1 MSRDIITPHGH
12 VSRVQVNR
20 ASHEGEYLVDVDNRP
35 LNIRGRTGIRGR
47 GVLGKWGPN
56 HAADPV
62 VTRQGQI
69 LLPFFQGVKTSLPK
83 ALDFHLSLRSGFCHR
98 CFSGL
103 FKVFIS
109 QLS

>member
-1 MSRDIITPHGH
+1 M
-12 VSRVQVNR
+12 SRVQVNR

-35 LNIRGRTGIRGR
+35 LNIRGRTGLRGR

-69 LLPFFQGVKTSLPK
+69 LFQKNTISFFISLF
-83 ALDFHLSLRSGFCHR
+83 DSVRRFQVCLRCL
-98 CFSGL
+98 SGL
-103 FKVFIS
+103 FKLYLCSLNLLQSTLKYGV
-109 QLS
+109 